1 MGGELHL
8 ESELGR
14 GTVAKLVLPF
24 KPAEVPMSD
33 FRSTGITPQLGKLK
47 IMAVDDVAMNLE
59 LIELGLEKFGH
70 SVQGFLSA
78 HGALSSLRKG
88 DTYDIILMDVQMPEF
103 DGIAATRE
111 IRALSAPASQIPIVA
126 LTANV
131 LPEQIAECMKAG
143 MTDHAPKP
151 IDIVQLNALVSALT
165 TQQAG
170 QADSTHQQQPVNDPM
185 EQLKLK
191 YRDYLTTVPAEFAAI
206 LDKEDRKVVLEE
218 IRQLSHSIAG
228 SAGSFGYTEVST
240 AAFSLESV
248 ARDMSES
255 GKLTVELAESLSEF
269 IRVTEQ
275 LVA

>member
-1 MGGELHL
+1 
-8 ESELGR
+8 
-14 GTVAKLVLPF
+14 
-24 KPAEVPMSD
+24 
-33 FRSTGITPQLGKLK
+33 
-47 IMAVDDVAMNLE
+47 
-59 LIELGLEKFGH
+59 
-70 SVQGFLSA
+70 
-78 HGALSSLRKG
+78 
-88 DTYDIILMDVQMPEF
+88 MPEF